1 MGAGRGQVRSRGPQ
15 VRIESGVFRLV
26 RGLGGSAL
34 PTAAEAA
41 AVAVHLQYMHVVG
54 EAVQQG
60 SPVRRSEPNTSV
72 HSSKGRL
79 VVTRMEPRSQ
89 RWVKTSKSSSA
100 PVGDRGTKP
109 SSSMISRPRRDRFR
123 CRVSSH
129 LSSRAFSGPLYLVVT
144 GATPR
149 RGSPA
154 GVLRCHGAAGPPDL
168 PHGHG
173 VWSASPGQPHPAALA
188 GNSPVY
194 GPGWEFP
201 LVVAQGVAGKPGLFL
216 PGRTVYFC
224 PFQPGVQQND
234 ALRCRDSCPRGRT
247 GDGPFPACTGW
258 PWPRC
263 WTCLSMSRILPYPVA
278 QKAPGVG
285 GTGLPAGLG

>member
-123 CRVSSH
+123 CRVSSR
-129 LSSRAFSGPLYLVVT
+129 LSSQTSSGPLYFVVT
-144 GATPR
+144 GATPQQVPQPVYFAAMALLDHR
-149 RGSPA
+149 ICRMVAESGETARAGGPGWKQPCLRPRLGIPPCRSSGGGWKTRFIAPWQDGILLPIPA
-154 GVLRCHGAAGPPDL
+154 RGAAG
-168 PHGHG
+168 
-173 VWSASPGQPHPAALA
+173 
-188 GNSPVY
+188 
-194 GPGWEFP
+194 
-201 LVVAQGVAGKPGLFL
+201 
-216 PGRTVYFC
+216 
-224 PFQPGVQQND
+224 
-234 ALRCRDSCPRGRT
+234 
-247 GDGPFPACTGW
+247 
-258 PWPRC
+258 
-263 WTCLSMSRILPYPVA
+263 
-278 QKAPGVG
+278 
-285 GTGLPAGLG
+285 